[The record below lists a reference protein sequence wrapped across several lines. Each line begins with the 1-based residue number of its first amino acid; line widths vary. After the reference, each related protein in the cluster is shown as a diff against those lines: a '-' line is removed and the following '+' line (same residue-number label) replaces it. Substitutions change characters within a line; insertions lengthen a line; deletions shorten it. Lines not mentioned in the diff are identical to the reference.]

1 MNNFVTRIPAA
12 RHGGKVQCRKYVD
25 LLVDGNFKLIFSK
38 EKNKPVLINL
48 LNEFLPD
55 IEVKEVT
62 LIQQERRGRRK
73 ELKTGVFDMYCKTS
87 DGRSIVVEVQYNPR
101 RDYLDRMLYYSTWPI
116 SEQKKVSAK
125 NYLLNEVYVL
135 SFCNFALVHDSDW
148 DQREGEDE
156 PKIISSYS
164 IREDG
169 NGELMTNALH
179 FIYVELGRFRKKEE
193 ELGTERDWCIWC
205 LKNMGSMEEI
215 PRSLSFRKVNELLG
229 ITEVESLPPDER
241 DEYDRNMQNE
251 LDRLTERRMMEEE
264 HQQALASAFNEG
276 VTEGEVRGEA
286 RGEANKCREVA
297 KKMLAD
303 GLDINTIAKYTGFS
317 KSEIE
322 LLLN

>member
-12 RHGGKVQCRKYVD
+12 RHGGKLQCRKYVD

-148 DQREGEDE
+148 
-156 PKIISSYS
+156 
-164 IREDG
+164 
-169 NGELMTNALH
+169 
-179 FIYVELGRFRKKEE
+179 
-193 ELGTERDWCIWC
+193 CIWC
-205 LKNMGSMEEI
+205 LKNMGRMEDI

-276 VTEGEVRGEA
+276 IIEGEAKGRSEGVAEGVTGTR
-286 RGEANKCREVA
+286 REVA

-303 GLDINTIAKYTGFS
+303 GLDISTIAKYTGLTE
-317 KSEIE
+317 SECRQ
-322 LLLN
+322 LNEQQAQ